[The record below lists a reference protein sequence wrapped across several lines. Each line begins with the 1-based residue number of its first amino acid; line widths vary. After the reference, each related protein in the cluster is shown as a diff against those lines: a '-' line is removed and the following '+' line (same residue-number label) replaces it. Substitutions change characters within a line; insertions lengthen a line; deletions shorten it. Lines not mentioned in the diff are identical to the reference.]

1 MPLYRTPVCSRHRET
16 LGWRDPADVQTFRT
30 PTGIWPGIRDTHVGS
45 RLHVPSLERD
55 RKNDT
60 IVIHIA
66 GSTVSLHVFRKI
78 LMFIRTRTVVCNRRN
93 SSSNVCSKKLEPLIY
108 SFSEL
113 SNSSHKPKHNTH
125 VLSLQA
131 SLSLRHS
138 CCQHEFDGCL
148 HRWLSHTEQI
158 CTSARKRTDLNPN
171 KQNKQKK
178 TTTTHAHKSTC
189 NRVQFH
195 CLPALWH
202 LLTEGTFGNG
212 RRTRDD
218 WVTDP
223 RRQRAGVS
231 RKILCRSRGLMTD
244 RGAD

>member
-1 MPLYRTPVCSRHRET
+1 M
-16 LGWRDPADVQTFRT
+16 
-30 PTGIWPGIRDTHVGS
+30 GS

-171 KQNKQKK
+171 KQNKKK
-178 TTTTHAHKSTC
+178 HKKQHTHTKVHATESSFI
-189 NRVQFH
+189 V
-195 CLPALWH
+195 CLP
-202 LLTEGTFGNG
+202 FG
-212 RRTRDD
+212 
-218 WVTDP
+218 
-223 RRQRAGVS
+223 
-231 RKILCRSRGLMTD
+231 IC
-244 RGAD
+244 